1 MDQRTLLCCV
11 VLLLLLLCLC
21 LDAEVY
27 EYKTIGRGPDVTP
40 ICTNTTEQVI
50 TLLVCKIRTYRTG
63 GECRLLYR
71 YGGDFE
77 HECDSRFTLKMEKQT
92 VFLHL
97 TGLTPVDSGNHTCW
111 CSLISQTV
119 TLHLNITVEEEGER
133 ESGVTSHTWV
143 LNVFIAATTV
153 ISITAVIF
161 GLIYR
166 VTRHR
171 RQTQPL
177 RSPQNMEPEAIE
189 PYSTFMW
196 RDSVLYSTVG
206 PHNCPNNRN
215 QSNTSTTEDTRPE
228 ALL

>member
-1 MDQRTLLCCV
+1 MSGWKLCF
-11 VLLLLLLCLC
+11 VLLLYLQVCFNI
-21 LDAEVY
+21 EVY

-40 ICTNTTEQVI
+40 ICINTTEQVI
-50 TLLVCKIRTYRTG
+50 TLIVCKIRTNRTG
-63 GECRLLYR
+63 GECLLLYR

-77 HECDSRFTLKMEKQT
+77 HECDSRFTLKMENQT

-111 CSLISQTV
+111 CSRGGETV

-143 LNVFIAATTV
+143 LNALIAATTV
-153 ISITAVIF
+153 ISITAVIL

-166 VTRHR
+166 VQRHR
-171 RQTQPL
+171 RQTASL
-177 RSPQNMEPEAIE
+177 RNPQNTEPESIE
-189 PYSTFMW
+189 PYSTFMR

-206 PHNCPNNRN
+206 PHDCPNTRN
-215 QSNTSTTEDTRPE
+215 QSNTSPTEDTRPE